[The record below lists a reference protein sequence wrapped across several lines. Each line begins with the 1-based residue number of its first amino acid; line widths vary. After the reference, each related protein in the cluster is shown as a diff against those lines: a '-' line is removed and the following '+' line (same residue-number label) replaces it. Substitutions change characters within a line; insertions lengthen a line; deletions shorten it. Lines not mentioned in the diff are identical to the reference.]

1 MALASAPGP
10 GISIG
15 DERGQANL
23 LYCTRLAEVSRE
35 ALSATRSVLSY
46 VLHVCWN
53 VHQSHNRWI
62 RARYR
67 NYDSPSLC
75 ATRKEDASLSERP
88 SRLLI
93 FYEQFA
99 DPLLQASWAAVTVF
113 RSSEGNDM
121 FCERLR

>member
-35 ALSATRSVLSY
+35 VLSATRSVLAY

-67 NYDSPSLC
+67 NYDSPIAVRDKDGRCFPFRAPISVVDSL
-75 ATRKEDASLSERP
+75 
-88 SRLLI
+88 
-93 FYEQFA
+93 
-99 DPLLQASWAAVTVF
+99 
-113 RSSEGNDM
+113 
-121 FCERLR
+121 